1 MLTSGGCVALVLLQI
16 VYKVDLL
23 PTFKIATIIQDGAWP
38 AISPEA
44 LLSDEVWPGLHSEAL
59 NNDAVQLDVMNAT
72 FSDGTMELTRKVCKL
87 VDEDVDGF
95 ILFVDCKT
103 ANILDKQMILRYIP
117 SVVVIRGFCHVTS
130 TSMIQLRQDCSNSNT
145 LLADI
150 AVNRQWRN
158 VLLYHDRTYNSACI
172 TDLIRQ
178 LSLKPV
184 STRMVQT
191 ENYHGPEQYIKFVS
205 KYKPDGICVITSSG
219 RLEKIL
225 FQAKTEEVLH
235 FPWIL
240 LSEDQRIVDL
250 NGSEYSDG
258 NIILLEKQSTGP
270 GLETCEHDYPPEME
284 FKNYLAD
291 AKLKMLDLFST
302 TVTKNNITSL
312 EPLSCFN
319 HKHTSMFNRTVI
331 MKTAEEGS
339 HITDSKYQICSV
351 ENGLINK
358 WKYMG
363 SWSEKTGI
371 SMKQFKL
378 FGNDFLDFGNA
389 TLKVAAVP
397 LDPMV
402 FFNTD
407 ENNKTTYTG
416 LCIDILDQL
425 ALKLNFNYEIVTPAD
440 NAYGSLE
447 DDGTWNGMVG
457 MVMRK
462 EADFAAG
469 PFTIT
474 AARESV
480 IDFTKT
486 YMEEGVGILTLRP
499 QVEAN
504 KEYKMFKPLSV
515 TVWILIGVAIIVVG
529 VVMFI
534 VNRYSPCST
543 ELEEHQHYLETE
555 NLSSSMWLIYGA
567 FVEQGGDA
575 QPRSLSGRVML
586 SFWWIF
592 TILMAA
598 TYTANLAAYLTVT
611 IIDSPINSLEELA
624 RHENIRPLIFTGA
637 NLHTLF
643 QTAKTSVYR
652 QIWSKM
658 DDMPKA
664 NHLETILSYVR
675 TNEYALLL
683 DHSVLEYIMLQDCK
697 TYAVADETFNKAGYG
712 FVLPE
717 HSNYLNAFNIAIMKM
732 TEAGLIQ
739 KWREIWWPKSESDSC
754 TSTDRSG
761 SAQSLGLDS
770 LYGLFYVYFGVVGIA
785 VLSFIVELICSTKTC
800 RQYIAVALVKLSS
813 FRGKVDDRNRENTSK
828 EES

>member
-1 MLTSGGCVALVLLQI
+1 MLEFMYAN
-16 VYKVDLL
+16 
-23 PTFKIATIIQDGAWP
+23 F
-38 AISPEA
+38 
-44 LLSDEVWPGLHSEAL
+44 SD
-59 NNDAVQLDVMNAT
+59 DVMEST
-72 FSDGTMELTRKVCKL
+72 SKVCELMDESVDGLILL
-87 VDEDVDGF
+87 VD
-95 ILFVDCKT
+95 CRT
-103 ANILDKQMILRYIP
+103 AMVLDKQKIFRTIP
-117 SVVVIRGFCHVTS
+117 GVVVIRDFCHVTS
-130 TSMIQLRQDCSNSNT
+130 SYMIQLRPDCIYSNT

-150 AVNRQWRN
+150 AAYKLWRH
-158 VLLYHDRTYNSACI
+158 VLLYHDHNYNSACL

-184 STRMVQT
+184 STRMIKT
-191 ENYHGPEQYIKFVS
+191 DNYQSPEQYIRFLF
-205 KYKPDGICVITSSG
+205 KYKPDGVFVIISPEK
-219 RLEKIL
+219 LEHIL
-225 FQAKTEEVLH
+225 LQAKTEDVLY

-240 LSEDQRIVDL
+240 LSADQQVVQL
-250 NGSEYSDG
+250 NGVDNSRS
-258 NIILLEKQSTGP
+258 NIILLKQQSAGSNL
-270 GLETCEHDYPPEME
+270 GTCRNDFSAEME
-284 FKNYLAD
+284 LKNYLSD
-291 AKLKMLDLFST
+291 AKSKMLEIFSSV
-302 TVTKNNITSL
+302 VTKYNITSL
-312 EPLSCFN
+312 EPVACSN
-319 HKHTSMFNRTVI
+319 PKHKHLPNRTVVMETTKEI
-331 MKTAEEGS
+331 G
-339 HITDSKYQICSV
+339 HIRNSKYQICSID
-351 ENGLINK
+351 NGLINK
-358 WKYMG
+358 WKHMG
-363 SWSEKTGI
+363 SWSKGGGI
-371 SMKQFKL
+371 SLEHNKL
-378 FGNDFLDFGNA
+378 FRNDFVDFKNS

-407 ENNKTTYTG
+407 KDNKTTYSG

-425 ALKLNFNYEIVTPAD
+425 ALKFNFNYEIVSPAD
-440 NAYGSLE
+440 NAYGSVE

-499 QVEAN
+499 QEEAN

-515 TVWILIGVAIIVVG
+515 IVWILIGVAIVVIG
-529 VVMFI
+529 VFMFVI
-534 VNRYSPCST
+534 NRYSPCST
-543 ELEEHQHYLETE
+543 AIEEHQHYLETGK
-555 NLSSSMWLIYGA
+555 LSSSMWLIYGA

-592 TILMAA
+592 TILMSA

-624 RHENIRPLIFTGA
+624 RHEDIRPLIFSGA

-658 DDMPKA
+658 EEMPKA

-683 DHSVLEYIMLQDCK
+683 DNSVLEFIMLQDCK
-697 TYAVADETFNKAGYG
+697 TYAVADETFNKAGLG

-717 HSNYLNAFNIAIMKM
+717 HSDYLNAFNIAIMKM
-732 TEAGLIQ
+732 TEAGLIE
-739 KWREIWWPKSESDSC
+739 KWREKWWPKSESDSC

-770 LYGLFYVYFGVVGIA
+770 LFGLFYVYFGVVGIA
-785 VLSFIVELICSTKTC
+785 VLSFIVELICSTKMC
-800 RQYIAVALVKLSS
+800 RQCISVASVKLSTL
-813 FRGKVDDRNRENTSK
+813 RGSLDATGQTKTSK
-828 EES
+828 EEG

>member
-1 MLTSGGCVALVLLQI
+1 MKKQYKEKVEI
-16 VYKVDLL
+16 VYVPDCDYECKSCNILTRNYPLL
-23 PTFKIATIIQDGAWP
+23 ATLIQDGACP

-44 LLSDEVWPGLHSEAL
+44 LHSDEVWPCLFSEAL
-59 NNDAVQLDVMNAT
+59 TNDAVKLEVMNAT

-87 VDEDVDGF
+87 VEEDVHGF

-103 ANILDKQMILRYIP
+103 AIVLDKQMILRSIP
-117 SVVVIRGFCHVTS
+117 SLVVIRGFCHVTS
-130 TSMIQLRQDCSNSNT
+130 TSMIQLRQDCSYSNT

-158 VLLYHDRTYNSACI
+158 ILLYHDYTFNSACI

-184 STRMVQT
+184 STRMVKT
-191 ENYHGPEQYIKFVS
+191 TNYQGPEQYIKFVS
-205 KYKPDGICVITSSG
+205 KYKPDGIFVITST
-219 RLEKIL
+219 EKLKRIL

-258 NIILLEKQSTGP
+258 KIISLKQQSTGP
-270 GLETCEHDYPPEME
+270 DFETCEHDYLPAME
-284 FKNYLAD
+284 
-291 AKLKMLDLFST
+291 
-302 TVTKNNITSL
+302 V
-312 EPLSCFN
+312 
-319 HKHTSMFNRTVI
+319 
-331 MKTAEEGS
+331 G
-339 HITDSKYQICSV
+339 HITESKYQICSV

-358 WKYMG
+358 WKHMG

-371 SMKQFKL
+371 SLKQFKL
-378 FGNDFLDFGNA
+378 FGNDFLDFRNA

-504 KEYKMFKPLSV
+504 KEYKMFKPLSI

-555 NLSSSMWLIYGA
+555 HLSSSMWLIYGA

-754 TSTDRSG
+754 SSTDRSG

-770 LYGLFYVYFGVVGIA
+770 LYGLFYVYFSVVGIA
-785 VLSFIVELICSTKTC
+785 ILSFIVELLCSTKTC
-800 RQYIAVALVKLSS
+800 RKL
-813 FRGKVDDRNRENTSK
+813 RRRADK
-828 EES
+828 EESVRCFNN